1 MTDALTGLR
10 SIPSMRPADMA
21 RAQSYEGLGY
31 YLKRARAFE
40 CLASLAAKRVEAMKS
55 ELDRGYTWSGP
66 QARDCEDAVSAL
78 DKALDLIEEAT
89 REFIAAENA
98 LAAAQDKLEEGE

>member
-1 MTDALTGLR
+1 MTDPLTGLR
-10 SIPSMRPADMA
+10 SLPSLRPADMA

-31 YLKRARAFE
+31 YLRRARAFE
-40 CLASLAAKRVEAMKS
+40 CLASLAAKRVERMKS
-55 ELDRGYTWSGP
+55 ELDHGYTWSGP

-78 DKALDLIEEAT
+78 DKALDLIEEAA

-98 LAAAQDKLEEGE
+98 LSGAMAKLDGDA